1 MRSSVP
7 ELPKN
12 VKELE
17 ELLRKKFEILEKS
30 SPISD
35 TTSGEYH
42 PGDVAIILVKKKCP
56 FCGMIF
62 DVVVKRGCF
71 GSEENPHNCPNCY
84 FPNNVIEAL
93 VKKKEQKT
101 NK

>member
-1 MRSSVP
+1 
-7 ELPKN
+7 
-12 VKELE
+12 
-17 ELLRKKFEILEKS
+17 
-30 SPISD
+30 
-35 TTSGEYH
+35 
-42 PGDVAIILVKKKCP
+42 
-56 FCGMIF
+56 MIF

-93 VKKKEQKT
+93 VEKKEQKT